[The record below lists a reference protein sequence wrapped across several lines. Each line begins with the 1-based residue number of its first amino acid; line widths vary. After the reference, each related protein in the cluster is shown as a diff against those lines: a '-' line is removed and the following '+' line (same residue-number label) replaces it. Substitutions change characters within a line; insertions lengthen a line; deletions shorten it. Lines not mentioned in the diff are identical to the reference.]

1 MRYVSQLTL
10 VSKISPF
17 TSVLAQLKSRLND
30 KQAGS
35 SSQHST
41 QVMPHTVT
49 VAPNSRQSHHRGISL
64 PHASLSLMNLI
75 VPDSPRTLRSGSGS
89 PELQDFSGKSDSDP
103 FMDLL
108 FSGWNPDLPDPATLN
123 H

>member
-1 MRYVSQLTL
+1 MLYE
-10 VSKISPF
+10 
-17 TSVLAQLKSRLND
+17 

-35 SSQHST
+35 SSPRPIRVT
-41 QVMPHTVT
+41 PPTVT
-49 VAPNSRQSHHRGISL
+49 AGSLSRQSDAGGITL
-64 PHASLSLMNLI
+64 PHASLALMNLI
-75 VPDSPRTLRSGSGS
+75 APDSPGSRFRSASES
-89 PELQDFSGKSDSDP
+89 PELQDVSAKSNSDP